1 MFKALVFFMT
11 NFIGGIFN
19 ITLGA
24 VLVAT
29 VFITTIKGTNTSSWS
44 AGEIAMWG
52 FLSLAGI
59 MGLVYGTLQVFGLA

>member
-1 MFKALVFFMT
+1 MRMA

-24 VLVAT
+24 VLIAT
-29 VFITTIKGTNTSSWS
+29 VFISTIKGTNQDTWT
-44 AGEIAMWG
+44 AGEVAMWG

>member
-1 MFKALVFFMT
+1 MSSDGFLMT

-24 VLVAT
+24 VLIAS
-29 VFITTIKGTNTSSWS
+29 VFISTIKNTNTDAWTV
-44 AGEIAMWG
+44 GEIAMWG

>member
-1 MFKALVFFMT
+1 MSFMA

-24 VLVAT
+24 VLIAT
-29 VFITTIKGTNTSSWS
+29 VFITTIKNTNTSTWT

>member
-1 MFKALVFFMT
+1 MA

-24 VLVAT
+24 VLIAT
-29 VFITTIKGTNTSSWS
+29 VFISTIKTTNVTSWN
-44 AGEIAMWG
+44 AGEVAMWG